1 MQSTA
6 RRVQSGTARRDE
18 ARRGGRSSTSR
29 RALGVQVAANRRE
42 HGAAEDGGDGERD
55 GLVLGKLA
63 KQREERHQHRAAAD
77 ARRGREDGRKEDSNG
92 AVRVRLG
99 RRPGELGVVGGLA
112 AVALSTNDRGRWKQ
126 VYPAGDF
133 GVDRLSSTAV
143 WRRGGV
149 ASGGGDGGGD
159 GPSEREGGGTE
170 LRRREDRRG
179 NSESGSGLV
188 SSRTSR
194 TAACRRTG
202 TM

>member
-1 MQSTA
+1 M
-6 RRVQSGTARRDE
+6 
-18 ARRGGRSSTSR
+18 
-29 RALGVQVAANRRE
+29 
-42 HGAAEDGGDGERD
+42 
-55 GLVLGKLA
+55 
-63 KQREERHQHRAAAD
+63 
-77 ARRGREDGRKEDSNG
+77 
-92 AVRVRLG
+92 
-99 RRPGELGVVGGLA
+99 
-112 AVALSTNDRGRWKQ
+112 ALSTNDRGRWKQ

-194 TAACRRTG
+194 VREDGTRTG
-202 TM
+202 TVRMAKKPGSANARRPIKVGTMVWTVAWALVMSLCALAGGGLLTWSLVYLYWKYLC